1 MKYFILFFAFSFSL
15 SFAQVTPISD
25 FNSINDWK
33 IVHSDGAEISISNTE
48 GFSNN
53 SLKLNF
59 NFTGAG
65 WCGIEKDLNISL
77 PDDYKF
83 SYFIKGEGLKNNL
96 EFKLIDSTGD
106 NVWWFNQRNFELP
119 QTWQKEIVRK
129 RNIQFAWGPKGG
141 GEIIHPA
148 KIQIIIAA
156 SEGGKGSVFLDELVF
171 EEAAKQDTTI
181 PIKITASSPSDNSG
195 FVIDGNPETA
205 WQTDEKNNQQL
216 RIDFGY
222 VKEFGG
228 IIINWMKNRF
238 AKDFSIS
245 ISKDGKNFNTVFAK
259 NNGRGTTDFIF
270 IKNGEARFIDF
281 NLNESAGTGFGIS
294 EIEIKPLEFSDHPNN
309 FFQSAADHYPKGYF
323 PKYFSRTQSFWNII
337 GISGDLKEGLIN
349 EEGSIEVDKASFSI
363 SPFLFVDDK
372 FLNWNEVELEQS
384 LDSSYLPIPSVLW
397 KEKNIDLNI
406 KAFAAGEKDE
416 SLILIQYKIINKSD
430 TEKNINLYLAI
441 RPFQV
446 NAPWQFLNVQGGA
459 AKINKISAD
468 NSFVSVDKKKL
479 FFLTNYNNFGA
490 SQFKDGEIVTFIDQN
505 SLPDTKEIYDSLGFG
520 SGAAVYNLKLNP
532 GEEKN
537 VYVAIPFYDN
547 YPQTL
552 ENIKSSDAENFFK
565 EKLNEVSNY
574 WTDRLNRVE
583 INLPPDADKLINTL
597 KSNLAYILI
606 NRDGPAI
613 QPGSRSYERAWIR
626 DGALTSGA
634 LLRLGIKDEVKEYLD
649 WYSQF
654 QFPNGKIPCVVDKRG
669 ADPTP
674 ENDSH
679 GEYIFAILQYFNF
692 SKDTSFLRDKFE
704 TISKTVDYIEYLT
717 SQRKTAQYKKED
729 SLAFYGLMPESIS
742 HEGYSAKPM
751 HSYWDDF
758 FTLRGLKDAATIAS
772 ILNEAKEKERFIL
785 LRDEFEKNLYNSI
798 NLAMKNHNINYI
810 PGCVELGDFDATS
823 TTISIFPGNE
833 LGNLPQPELN
843 NTFEIYYDNFVQRKN
858 YSDWT
863 AYTPYEIRAA
873 GSFLYLGK
881 KEKTFELLDYFFHHQ
896 FPYAWN
902 HWAEVVWNNNTPGFI
917 GDMPHTWIGS
927 DYINVVR
934 SMFVFEREYDSSLVV
949 GLGLKKEWADHP
961 DGISIKN
968 LSTFYGV
975 LNYSI
980 KKDGNNY
987 LVRFNGDLEMP
998 AGKLILENFT
1008 GKKPN
1013 EVLING
1019 SKSKHLNEKE
1029 IIVNEFPAEII
1040 LKY

>member
-1 MKYFILFFAFSFSL
+1 
-15 SFAQVTPISD
+15 
-25 FNSINDWK
+25 
-33 IVHSDGAEISISNTE
+33 
-48 GFSNN
+48 
-53 SLKLNF
+53 
-59 NFTGAG
+59 
-65 WCGIEKDLNISL
+65 
-77 PDDYKF
+77 
-83 SYFIKGEGLKNNL
+83 
-96 EFKLIDSTGD
+96 
-106 NVWWFNQRNFELP
+106 
-119 QTWQKEIVRK
+119 
-129 RNIQFAWGPKGG
+129 
-141 GEIIHPA
+141 
-148 KIQIIIAA
+148 
-156 SEGGKGSVFLDELVF
+156 
-171 EEAAKQDTTI
+171 
-181 PIKITASSPSDNSG
+181 
-195 FVIDGNPETA
+195 
-205 WQTDEKNNQQL
+205 
-216 RIDFGY
+216 
-222 VKEFGG
+222 
-228 IIINWMKNRF
+228 
-238 AKDFSIS
+238 
-245 ISKDGKNFNTVFAK
+245 
-259 NNGRGTTDFIF
+259 
-270 IKNGEARFIDF
+270 
-281 NLNESAGTGFGIS
+281 
-294 EIEIKPLEFSDHPNN
+294 
-309 FFQSAADHYPKGYF
+309 
-323 PKYFSRTQSFWNII
+323 
-337 GISGDLKEGLIN
+337 
-349 EEGSIEVDKASFSI
+349 
-363 SPFLFVDDK
+363 
-372 FLNWNEVELEQS
+372 
-384 LDSSYLPIPSVLW
+384 
-397 KEKNIDLNI
+397 
-406 KAFAAGEKDE
+406 
-416 SLILIQYKIINKSD
+416 
-430 TEKNINLYLAI
+430 
-441 RPFQV
+441 
-446 NAPWQFLNVQGGA
+446 
-459 AKINKISAD
+459 
-468 NSFVSVDKKKL
+468 
-479 FFLTNYNNFGA
+479 
-490 SQFKDGEIVTFIDQN
+490 
-505 SLPDTKEIYDSLGFG
+505 
-520 SGAAVYNLKLNP
+520 
-532 GEEKN
+532 
-537 VYVAIPFYDN
+537 
-547 YPQTL
+547 
-552 ENIKSSDAENFFK
+552 
-565 EKLNEVSNY
+565 
-574 WTDRLNRVE
+574 
-583 INLPPDADKLINTL
+583 
-597 KSNLAYILI
+597 
-606 NRDGPAI
+606 
-613 QPGSRSYERAWIR
+613 
-626 DGALTSGA
+626 
-634 LLRLGIKDEVKEYLD
+634 
-649 WYSQF
+649 
-654 QFPNGKIPCVVDKRG
+654 
-669 ADPTP
+669 
-674 ENDSH
+674 
-679 GEYIFAILQYFNF
+679 
-692 SKDTSFLRDKFE
+692 
-704 TISKTVDYIEYLT
+704 
-717 SQRKTAQYKKED
+717 
-729 SLAFYGLMPESIS
+729 MPESIS